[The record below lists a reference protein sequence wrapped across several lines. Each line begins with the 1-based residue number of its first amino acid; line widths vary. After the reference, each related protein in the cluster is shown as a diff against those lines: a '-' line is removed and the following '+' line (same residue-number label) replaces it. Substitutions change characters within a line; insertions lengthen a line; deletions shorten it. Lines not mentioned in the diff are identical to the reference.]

1 MPNRCGY
8 LASLYAIIPHYM
20 VAAPGMLAVAPG
32 ANHWEVHSD
41 MDALVILEKARSNDV
56 PDSWNVWPLHTERVR
71 RSVLG
76 WGVCGVAGFIL
87 LAFVVSA
94 TIPDDFI
101 HGTGMA
107 IFASILLTL
116 VGAVAFGSSGIAIYD
131 IWRLMHA
138 SEFLLVITPD
148 DYLRVEPG
156 NKHTHVPMEDIANV
170 TMRGVKVN
178 MPHEAMRDADISNMT
193 PIKRLSRVAGNF
205 YTPRE
210 PKRAPVLAFV
220 DTRTNTEVIVAR
232 DNSFDDIATL
242 EQVISYL
249 VDAKKRSRV
258 R

>member
-1 MPNRCGY
+1 MLVTAPD
-8 LASLYAIIPHYM
+8 AS
-20 VAAPGMLAVAPG
+20 
-32 ANHWEVHSD
+32 HWEVHSD
-41 MDALVILEKARSNDV
+41 MDAQGILEKARSSDV

-71 RSVLG
+71 RSSLG
-76 WGVCGVAGFIL
+76 WGAVAIASFIL

-94 TIPDDFI
+94 TVPYDFT
-101 HGTGMA
+101 HGTGRA
-107 IFASILLTL
+107 VFAAVLLTL
-116 VGAVAFGSSGIAIYD
+116 VGSVAFGSMGIAVYD
-131 IWRLMHA
+131 IWRLLHA
-138 SEFLLVITPD
+138 GEFLLVITPD

-156 NKHTHVPMEDIANV
+156 NKQTHVPIEDIANV

-178 MPHEAMRDADISNMT
+178 MPQEAMRDADFSNLT
-193 PIKRLSRVAGNF
+193 PMKRLSRVAGNF

-220 DTRTNTEVIVAR
+220 DTRTNTEIVVAR
-232 DNSFDDIATL
+232 DNSFDDLATL